1 MALTSRCWTSSRG
14 SNAGSSF
21 RCRAGSDRDA
31 PQRRHVPPR
40 SVDELDLDSPAH
52 HLPQRLR
59 VPVGE
64 AHAAVRFGLA
74 DVLRLR
80 GAVDAEAVAEIDPGV
95 ADRIVGAGGDV
106 EGLFRLHSFELWLGW
121 GVV

>member
-1 MALTSRCWTSSRG
+1 MPARVSAARKVVT
-14 SNAGSSF
+14 A
-21 RCRAGSDRDA
+21 A
-31 PQRRHVPPR
+31 RHKAANVPIPR

-59 VPVGE
+59 VPIGE

-80 GAVDAEAVAEIDPGV
+80 GAVDAEAIAEVDPGV